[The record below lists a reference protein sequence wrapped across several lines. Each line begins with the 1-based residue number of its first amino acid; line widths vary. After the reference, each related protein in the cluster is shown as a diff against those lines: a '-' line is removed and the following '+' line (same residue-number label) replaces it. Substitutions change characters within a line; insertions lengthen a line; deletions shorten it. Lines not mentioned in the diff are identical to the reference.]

1 MSLSFVA
8 VLVRPAKPANVG
20 AAARALKNFGWSDL
34 RLVGTRDALPGGE
47 GHATARAL
55 AWNSFDVL
63 ENATAFDTLQE
74 AVADLHLVAASTAR
88 IDHGGEIREPRAFA
102 EEGAGIGAEARVGV
116 VFGPEQHG
124 LSNEELDLCRLRLRI
139 PSFGEQP
146 SLNLSQAVVIVAYEM
161 ALASRGAAPAAMI
174 ESATEG
180 ELQRAADE
188 AQALLLRAGYLNPQ
202 APEHVLGEL
211 RRLVAR
217 ARPTSREITLLLG
230 LISQLDW
237 AHRERPD

>member
-1 MSLSFVA
+1 MSLDFVA

-63 ENATAFDTLQE
+63 ENATAFDTLEE

-88 IDHGGEIREPRAFA
+88 TEHGGEIREPREFGSEATSL
-102 EEGAGIGAEARVGV
+102 GGDARVGV
-116 VFGPEQHG
+116 VFGPEKHG

-161 ALASRGAAPAAMI
+161 ALAERSAPPAAAV

-188 AQALLLRAGYLNPQ
+188 AQRLLLRAGYLNPQ